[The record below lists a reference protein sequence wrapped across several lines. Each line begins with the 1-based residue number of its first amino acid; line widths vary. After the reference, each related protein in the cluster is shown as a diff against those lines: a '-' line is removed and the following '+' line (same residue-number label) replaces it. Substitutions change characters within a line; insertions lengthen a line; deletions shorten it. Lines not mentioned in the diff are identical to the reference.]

1 MTGKAG
7 GWGVLPREVVIL
19 LPLLT
24 LFWGLN
30 WPIMKV
36 GLQGFD
42 VLTFRAINVSVS
54 AFGCFLLARA
64 AGQRLGPTLRD
75 WRGLLPAG
83 LLSITGWNVFSLYGV
98 GEMES
103 GRAAILG
110 YTMPVWSTALSV
122 MVAKAGLSLRQ
133 IVGLA
138 LGLCAMLLLVVED
151 FRVIGA
157 SPIGTASCILA
168 AFLWGC
174 GTVYIRHYGFSLST
188 MALSAWM
195 QTIGVIPIVFLS
207 LFLASWDL
215 SGATVGPWL
224 ALLYNC
230 TIAGVFC
237 FYAFNRIATLVP
249 VVVSTVS
256 TLFIPVIGVFSGML
270 LLNEEPG
277 WFEFGALGL
286 VVGAIYAV
294 VSTKRA

>member
-1 MTGKAG
+1 MTREPG

-36 GLQGFD
+36 GLAGFD
-42 VLTFRAINVSVS
+42 VLTFRAINVAVS
-54 AFGCFLLARA
+54 AFGFFLLARA
-64 AGQRLGPTLRD
+64 AGQRLSPTMRD
-75 WRGLLPAG
+75 WRGLVPAG
-83 LLSITGWNVFSLYGV
+83 LMGITGWNVFILYGI

-110 YTMPVWSTALSV
+110 YTMPVWATALSV
-122 MVAKAGLSLRQ
+122 LVAKAGLTLRQ

-138 LGLCAMLLLVVED
+138 LGLCAMLLLLVED

-188 MALSAWM
+188 TTLSAWM
-195 QTIGVIPIVFLS
+195 QAIGVIPIIILS
-207 LFLASWDL
+207 LFFASWDL
-215 SGATVGPWL
+215 SRASLGPWL

-249 VVVSTVS
+249 VVISSVS

-270 LLNEEPG
+270 LLDEEPG
-277 WFEFGALGL
+277 WPEFGALAL
-286 VVGAIYAV
+286 VAGAIYAV
-294 VSTKRA
+294 VTAKRA